1 MRATFVW
8 LYLLRYVYGECF
20 CSLPTRNVAGRMSVV
35 LYRCVGQS
43 YGPRQFAPPKRAGE
57 LKYWYKAAKKM
68 LPILPDWQDS
78 FALNA
83 DVEVDSII
91 LTLPEGTVLIARKK
105 NL

>member
-1 MRATFVW
+1 
-8 LYLLRYVYGECF
+8 
-20 CSLPTRNVAGRMSVV
+20 
-35 LYRCVGQS
+35 
-43 YGPRQFAPPKRAGE
+43 
-57 LKYWYKAAKKM
+57 M